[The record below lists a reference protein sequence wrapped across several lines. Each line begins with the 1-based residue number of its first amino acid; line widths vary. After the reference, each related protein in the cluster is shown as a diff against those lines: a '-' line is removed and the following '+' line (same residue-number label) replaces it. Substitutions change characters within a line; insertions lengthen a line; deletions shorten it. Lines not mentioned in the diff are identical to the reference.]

1 MSEKM
6 QALSIRSLALEP
18 LNESL
23 VQRFPDVLHPAMHH
37 APARNQVF
45 QDDRADRADR
55 ANRADRAEGVQC
67 VKCVESSRASAGEVS
82 ASSGTGTSEQTLQQ

>member
-1 MSEKM
+1 MSSMSEKM

-18 LNESL
+18 PNAALL
-23 VQRFPDVLHPAMHH
+23 RRFPDVLHPAMHH

-55 ANRADRAEGVQC
+55 AEGVQC
-67 VKCVESSRASAGEVS
+67 VKCVESSRASAG
-82 ASSGTGTSEQTLQQ
+82 AGTSEQTLQQ